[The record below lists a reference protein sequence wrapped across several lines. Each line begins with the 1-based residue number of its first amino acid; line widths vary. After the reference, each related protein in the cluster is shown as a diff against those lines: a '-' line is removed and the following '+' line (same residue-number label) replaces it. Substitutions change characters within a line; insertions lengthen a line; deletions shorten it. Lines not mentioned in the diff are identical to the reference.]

1 MWSIVPWRKPLLIF
15 RHISSSRNS
24 IYSTIVK
31 EAGRKIIFGSAEEE
45 GKRRG
50 EEVEKSEVYENIF
63 PTTNLTKEMRR
74 GGWENIFPKTNLT
87 KEMRRGV
94 RWAGPGGLLF
104 PRLPSHSP
112 LFKRSVSW
120 LTCTRTGLFSILKK
134 GFDCSFASALRLSS
148 QKWSNNHFHTC
159 NRSMSN
165 QTANKVTC
173 LAKLCSLF
181 TDFKQDHQWWRY
193 HRRLFVDQSP
203 YF

>member
-63 PTTNLTKEMRR
+63 PTTSLTKEMRI

-112 LFKRSVSW
+112 LFQRSVSW
-120 LTCTRTGLFSILKK
+120 LTCTRTGPYLILKQFLTVPLHVLVLCI
-134 GFDCSFASALRLSS
+134 GFAIVFPEMIK
-148 QKWSNNHFHTC
+148 Q
-159 NRSMSN
+159 
-165 QTANKVTC
+165 
-173 LAKLCSLF
+173 SLP
-181 TDFKQDHQWWRY
+181 HM
-193 HRRLFVDQSP
+193 QSI
-203 YF
+203 YV